1 MGVTSNYL
9 LSGRDEDINVD
20 TLSVSEIKL
29 VRLYRQMQF
38 GQKECLM
45 RTATLFT
52 TALEEERNI

>member
-1 MGVTSNYL
+1 M
-9 LSGRDEDINVD
+9 D